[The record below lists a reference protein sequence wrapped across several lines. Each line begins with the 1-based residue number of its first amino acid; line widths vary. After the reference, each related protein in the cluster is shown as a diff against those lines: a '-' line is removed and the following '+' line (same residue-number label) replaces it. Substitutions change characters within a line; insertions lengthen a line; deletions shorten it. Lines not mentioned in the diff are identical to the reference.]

1 MIMLSVKVF
10 GPGCVNCEKLEE
22 LANKAVEQ
30 IRVQNPDLNARVEKI
45 SEPERFLDY
54 GVMTTP
60 GLVVNEKLVSSG
72 KVPTFNQILAWLQEA
87 LATV

>member
-1 MIMLSVKVF
+1 MLSVKVF
-10 GPGCVNCEKLEE
+10 GPGCANCEKLEE
-22 LANKAVEQ
+22 LARKAVEQ
-30 IRVQNPDLNARVEKI
+30 IRAEIPGLDATIEKI

-72 KVPTFNQILAWLQEA
+72 KVPTLPEIVVWLQEA
-87 LATV
+87 LAGAW